1 MYIDVSF
8 LPPPSAP
15 YLDIWVYKQ
24 SNRTGVRSLYYSTI
38 FLDWLSRR
46 DKGTA
51 LGLAFL
57 AAGIEG
63 INIKWER
70 FFDLEGRVNVYIN
83 AHVGGLASLLRLLEA
98 IENTIED
105 PISLPTVVSYKKWSV
120 RRTSKY

>member
-8 LPPPSAP
+8 LPLPSAP

-46 DKGTA
+46 DRGTA

-98 IENTIED
+98 IENTTED